1 MPKKED
7 LIQLGNVRCF
17 LLDMDGT
24 FYLGDQLLPG
34 AKEFLRYCETN
45 AINYLFLTNNSSK
58 NAFDYV
64 AKLHNLG
71 VDVAREKILTSGEAT
86 CRYLKKEYPGKK
98 IFLAGT
104 PALEEEFRQQGFP
117 LTQENPDLVVLGFD
131 TTITYAKLWKL
142 CDYVRAGLPYIATH
156 PDINCPTEQG
166 YMPDIGAMIAF
177 IAAATGRNPDIVV
190 GKPNSPM
197 LDAILEKVSVPLEQI
212 AMIGDRLYT
221 DVAMGKNGIM
231 TVLVLSGETSAV
243 EAHKSEFQADLIVND
258 LADLL
263 QKIKQK

>member
-1 MPKKED
+1 MPNKEV
-7 LIQLGNVRCF
+7 LNQLGNVRCF

-24 FYLGDQLLPG
+24 FYLGDKLLPG
-34 AKEFLRYCETN
+34 AKEFLHYCETK

-58 NAFDYV
+58 SAFDYV
-64 AKLHNLG
+64 AKLRNLG
-71 VDVAREKILTSGEAT
+71 VDVTREKILTSGEAT

-98 IFLAGT
+98 INLVGT
-104 PALEEEFRQQGFP
+104 PALEEEFRQQGIR
-117 LTQENPDLVVLGFD
+117 LTQDAPEVVVLGFD
-131 TTITYAKLWKL
+131 TTITYARLWKL

-177 IAAATGRNPDIVV
+177 IAAATGRNPDAVV

-197 LDAILEKVSVPLEQI
+197 LDAILKKINVPLEQI

-221 DVAMGKNGIM
+221 DIAMGKNGIM
-231 TVLVLSGETSAV
+231 TVLVLSGETSAE
-243 EAHKSEFQADLIVND
+243 EALKSEFQADLIVND

-263 QKIKQK
+263 QKIMQK